1 MSQLS
6 QFCRTLSSIAASQ
19 NIRFLVVAKGNKEWA
34 LEVLAAF
41 DPLYPDRLFC
51 GEPLQ
56 SENPSI
62 PFKKAKQWLG
72 RECQMLTVN
81 GHRGVDA
88 QALGALSGTVV
99 GGGILLLLLP
109 NDWFEQC
116 DSNFDRRLCQL
127 LQQPGVIMLEA
138 GAALPPLPRSH
149 ETDIIKPSHGEVA
162 DAQSAS
168 TCGAPLRF
176 GAVTSCQVGAVEA
189 VRRVVTG
196 HRKRPLVLT
205 ADRGRG
211 KSAALGL
218 AAASLLAER
227 EIKIVVTAPSYLAS
241 QTVFRHVAEQFGLE
255 FTDQKRLE
263 VGKGSIVFVAPDVLL
278 SELPSA
284 DFVMVDEAAAIPAP
298 VLTALLGEFNRIAFS
313 STVHGYEGTGRG
325 FAVKFR
331 QQLDTV
337 MPQWRAFEM
346 QQAIRWA
353 DHDPLEKWI
362 FNALLLDAEVSC
374 EGLDPKTADYE
385 LLDKAQLLDSP
396 NLLSS
401 LFGLL
406 INAHYQ
412 TSPADLVN
420 LLDDDS
426 LHIWVCRNSDRVL
439 GCCLIVDEGGFTDEL
454 ARQIQLGTRRP
465 RGHLLA
471 QSLAAHVGILEAA
484 VQHSGRVLRI
494 AVHPDFQQQG
504 IGQKLLACVRQ
515 WGQARYDFLGT
526 SFGYV
531 PELLNFWQR
540 AGYQAVRL
548 GLQKDASSGY
558 PSLLCVQPLGHS
570 SRQWFP
576 KARVFFSAGLL
587 ANACEAFSDMP
598 AAELLPL
605 LVDALSCQGVPA
617 PLASDW
623 VDEQLSIYCQG
634 GLGYELVLPSLQ
646 QYLLLR
652 LANAER
658 PSELAAF
665 SLPVAKVIQRQSW
678 HEIVQF
684 YQLAGRKEAE
694 QRLRAVIRADIQKN
708 FIARSES

>member
-19 NIRFLVVAKGNKEWA
+19 NIRYLVVAKGTEAWA
-34 LEVLAAF
+34 MEVLAAF
-41 DPLYPDRLFC
+41 NPLYPDRLFC
-51 GEPLQ
+51 GEAIAAGI
-56 SENPSI
+56 ESI

-81 GHRGVDA
+81 GHQGLDA

-109 NDWFEQC
+109 HDWFG
-116 DSNFDRRLCQL
+116 DSKSNFNKRLRQL
-127 LQQPGVIMLEA
+127 LLQPEVIMLEA
-138 GAALPPLPRSH
+138 GAELPVLPC
-149 ETDIIKPSHGEVA
+149 PSSAANHAAGGEIA
-162 DAQSAS
+162 DQQSAS
-168 TCGAPLRF
+168 ACGDPLPY
-176 GAVTSCQVGAVEA
+176 GALTACQFGAVEA

-227 EIKIVVTAPSYLAS
+227 AINIVVTAPSYLAC
-241 QTVFRHVAEQFGLE
+241 QTVFRHVAEQFGLAFSE
-255 FTDQKRLE
+255 QKKLE
-263 VGKGSIVFVAPDVLL
+263 VGKGSIAFFAPDVLL
-278 SELPSA
+278 AEPPSA
-284 DFVMVDEAAAIPAP
+284 DFVIVDEAAAIPAP
-298 VLTALLGEFNRIAFS
+298 VLNSLLREFNRIAFS

-331 QQLDTV
+331 QQLDSV
-337 MPQWRAFEM
+337 MPQWRSFEM

-374 EGLDPKTADYE
+374 EGLDPQTAQYE
-385 LLDKAQLLDSP
+385 LVDKARLLHSP

-406 INAHYQ
+406 VNAHYQ

-426 LHIWVCRNSDRVL
+426 LHIWVCRNGDWVL

-465 RGHLLA
+465 RGHLMA
-471 QSLAAHVGILEAA
+471 QSLAAHIGILDGAI
-484 VQHSGRVLRI
+484 QHSGRVLRI
-494 AVHPDFQQQG
+494 AVHPDCQQQG
-504 IGQKLLACVRQ
+504 IGLQLLSCVRQ
-515 WGQARYDFLGT
+515 WGQTRYDFLGT

-531 PELLNFWQR
+531 PELLGFWQQ

-558 PSLLCVQPLGHS
+558 PSLLCVQPFGIS
-570 SRQWFP
+570 SQRWFP

-598 AAELLPL
+598 ADDFLPL
-605 LVDALSCQGVPA
+605 LVDALSCQVLPTSFA
-617 PLASDW
+617 REW
-623 VDEQLSIYCQG
+623 EEEQLSLYCQG

-646 QYLLLR
+646 QYLLQR
-652 LANAER
+652 LASADR
-658 PSELAAF
+658 LSELAAF
-665 SLPVAKVIQRQSW
+665 SLPVAKVIQRKSW
-678 HEIVQF
+678 QEIVQL
-684 YQLAGRKEAE
+684 YQLAGRKQAE
-694 QRLRAVIRADIQKN
+694 QRLRALISADIQN
-708 FIARSES
+708 IFIARSES